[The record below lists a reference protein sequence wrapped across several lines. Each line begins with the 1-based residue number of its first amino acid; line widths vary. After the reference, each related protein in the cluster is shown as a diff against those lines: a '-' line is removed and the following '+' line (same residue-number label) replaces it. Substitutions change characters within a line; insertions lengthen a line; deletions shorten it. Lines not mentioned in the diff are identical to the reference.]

1 MSKLFWNIIKAA
13 PVVIGASLLS
23 ANSTLAAPETNQVN
37 PEGQTLQQIEQYNS
51 ELGDSMSQVTNV
63 SQLRDVSPGDWAYE
77 ALRTLVDRYGCIVGY
92 PNQTFRGNQPTTRY
106 EFAAG
111 LNACLQQMERL
122 IAASESVQRED
133 LERLQLL
140 MQEFEAELAALG
152 ARVDNLEG
160 RTAFLEDHQ
169 FSTTTKLRGEV
180 IMAASG
186 AFGDKKASREFGR
199 GHTRGGRD
207 NLNSTPFF
215 SYRARL
221 NFDTS
226 FSGQDRL
233 RTRLQARNTTNLA
246 SVTGT
251 DSARLGFDGNSDNQ
265 VEIDL
270 LMYQTPVG
278 DNFTFYLA
286 AIGADFSDIA
296 DTKNPFFDGNTIG
309 GLSRF
314 SKKNPLVYRTGDAA
328 IGVSWQ
334 AFDSFSVDLGY
345 LVGNGANDPD
355 KSNGIFNG
363 DYLVMA
369 QFNWDPTD
377 KIGLAL
383 TYGYGYER
391 PDRSNLSGS
400 TGSPQA
406 RNPFVDRDGNSA
418 GVGAHRIG
426 VQGTWRIA
434 ERFNIAGWWG
444 GAIASAKSGYF
455 EDEDNAFIWNAA
467 INFSFLDLLR
477 EGSHLGVAFG
487 IPPRTDYRTPSDT
500 TYFIEAFYSY
510 PITDN
515 ISVTPGAYVIINPN
529 QNNNNDTI
537 VVGSIRT
544 TFKF

>member
-1 MSKLFWNIIKAA
+1 MSKLFWNILKAT
-13 PVVIGASLLS
+13 PVVVGASLLT
-23 ANSTLAAPETNQVN
+23 ANSALAN
-37 PEGQTLQQIEQYNS
+37 PESQTLQQIEQYNT
-51 ELGDSMSQVTNV
+51 ELGDSMSQVTSV

-77 ALRTLVDRYGCIVGY
+77 ALRTLVERYGCIVGF
-92 PNQTFRGNQPTTRY
+92 PDQTYRGNQATTRY

-122 IAASESVQRED
+122 IAASEAVQRED
-133 LERLQLL
+133 IERLQLL

-180 IMAASG
+180 IMAASS
-186 AFGDKKASREFGR
+186 AWGDSKASRDFGR
-199 GHTRGGRD
+199 GNNTPGGTG
-207 NLNSTPFF
+207 NLDSSAFF

-233 RTRLQARNTTNLA
+233 RTRLEAGNVANLTN
-246 SVTGT
+246 VTGT
-251 DSARLGFDGNSDNQ
+251 DSARLGFATDTDNS
-265 VEIDL
+265 VEISL
-270 LMYQTPVG
+270 LMYETPVG

-286 AIGADFSDIA
+286 AIGADMSDIA
-296 DTKNPFFDGNTIG
+296 DTKNPFFDSSGNG
-309 GLSRF
+309 GVSRF
-314 SKKNPLVYRTGDAA
+314 SQKNPLVYRTGDAA

-334 AFDSFSVDLGY
+334 AFESFGVDLAY
-345 LVGNGANDPD
+345 LVGNGASDPD
-355 KSNGIFNG
+355 NGNGIFNG
-363 DYLVMA
+363 DYLIMA

-383 TYGYGYER
+383 TYGYGYEK
-391 PDRSNLSGS
+391 PDDTNLSGS

-406 RNPFVDRDGNSA
+406 RNPFDDNGDLA
-418 GVGAHRIG
+418 GATAHRFG

-444 GAIASAKSGYF
+444 GALANAQSGTF
-455 EDEDNAFIWNAA
+455 DGEGSAFIWNVA
-467 INFSFLDLLR
+467 INFSFLDLVR
-477 EGSHLGVAFG
+477 EGSNLGLFVG
-487 IPPRTDYRTPSDT
+487 IPPRTDYRTPDDM
-500 TYFIEAFYSY
+500 TYFVEAFYSY
-510 PITDN
+510 PISDN

-529 QNNNNDTI
+529 QNDNNDTI
-537 VVGSIRT
+537 IVGTIRT
-544 TFKF
+544 TFRF